1 MSSNFILD
9 FFSNPDSFSSMYD
22 DDNVIDDKKYD
33 FTKKED
39 VDEFCK
45 LCDDLKNSVFVKD
58 LLNVLYGGDDYLD
71 YLKELVNKK
80 YEESRKNAKPEPKPV
95 PQPEKTN
102 ETKVVTDHE
111 ELPIESKLQIHKLVQ
126 EYIDKVI
133 KPQVVNQVSNEA
145 LNDAYVAFYD
155 YSCWLMSHK

>member
-9 FFSNPDSFSSMYD
+9 FFNNPDSFSSMYD
-22 DDNVIDDKKYD
+22 DENEVDEMKYD

-45 LCDDLKNSVFVKD
+45 VCDELKNSVFVKD

-80 YEESRKNAKPEPKPV
+80 YEESRKNAKPEQKPS
-95 PQPEKTN
+95 PQPEKTS
-102 ETKVVTDHE
+102 ETKAFTYQE
-111 ELPIESKLQIHKLVQ
+111 GLPIESKLQIHKLVQ
-126 EYIDKVI
+126 EYLDKVI
-133 KPQVVNQVSNEA
+133 KPQVNNQVSNDA

-155 YSCWLMSHK
+155 YSCWLMAHK

>member
-22 DDNVIDDKKYD
+22 DENEVEDMKYD

-45 LCDDLKNSVFVKD
+45 VCDDLKNSVFVKD
-58 LLNVLYGGDDYLD
+58 LLNVLYGSDDYLD

-80 YEESRKNAKPEPKPV
+80 YEESRKNAKPGPKPT
-95 PQPEKTN
+95 PQPEKTS
-102 ETKVVTDHE
+102 ETKAFTYQE
-111 ELPIESKLQIHKLVQ
+111 GLSIESKLQIHKLVQ
-126 EYIDKVI
+126 EYLDKVI
-133 KPQVVNQVSNEA
+133 KPQVNNQVSNDA

-155 YSCWLMSHK
+155 YSCWLMAHK